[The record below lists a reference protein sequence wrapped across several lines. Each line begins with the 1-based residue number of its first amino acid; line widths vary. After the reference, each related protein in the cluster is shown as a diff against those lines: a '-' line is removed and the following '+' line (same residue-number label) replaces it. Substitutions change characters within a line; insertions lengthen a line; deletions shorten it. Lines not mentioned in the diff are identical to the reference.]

1 LSSDTQDPGHEPL
14 IVLSNRLPYNFPSD
28 DTAGKPK
35 RNVGGLVNA
44 LEPVL
49 VRRGGM
55 WVGWDGI
62 TMPSQSEVDEAASV
76 PRMIRTDSG
85 VRLLGVPLSE
95 QELERYYH
103 GFCNRT
109 LWPLFH
115 GLIDTTYFRPEYFTS
130 YVEVN
135 ERFADMVL
143 AHTNASD
150 RIWLHDYHLLLV
162 PRMLR
167 ERGFTGRI
175 DLFMHIPF
183 PPSEVFRALPWRKDL
198 LEGFLAANAVV
209 FHVEPYR
216 DNFVNLTTELIGAVP
231 TPADQDGRVVVHH
244 ERGATI
250 VAAAPIGIDVD
261 EYETRSRK
269 PQVREQAE
277 KIRKQHEGRLLLF
290 GADRLDY
297 TKGILER
304 FRAIDRLLS
313 VRPETAGTF
322 NMVQVVVPS
331 RHQVQEYRELKEKLD
346 REVGRINGV
355 HARTGWIPLHYQFRA
370 LSRDEL
376 VAWYLSARA
385 ALVTP
390 LRDGM
395 NLVAPEFVA
404 SRTDEHGVLVL
415 SEFAGVSRILG
426 QALIVNPYDID
437 GCATAIHDALTM
449 TPEEQR
455 SRMVRMRERVRAN
468 TVSDWADRCMGLKTA
483 TEEHSGVLPSEGTAD
498 RVIRNARS

>member
-1 LSSDTQDPGHEPL
+1 
-14 IVLSNRLPYNFPSD
+14 LPYNFPSD
-28 DTAGKPK
+28 DDQGKPK

-44 LEPVL
+44 LEPLL

-62 TMPSQSEVDEAASV
+62 TMHSASDVEEAASL
-76 PRMIRTDSG
+76 PRTISTDNG
-85 VRLLGVPLSE
+85 IRLLGVPLSE
-95 QELERYYH
+95 SELESYYH

-115 GLIDTTYFRPEYFTS
+115 GLVDTTFFRPEYFTS
-130 YVEVN
+130 YVKVN
-135 ERFADMVL
+135 RRFADMLL
-143 AHTNASD
+143 AHVGTSD
-150 RIWLHDYHLLLV
+150 RVWLHDYHLLLV

-167 ERGFTGRI
+167 ERGFSGRI

-198 LEGFLAANAVV
+198 LEGFLAADTVV

-244 ERGATI
+244 ERGATV
-250 VAAAPIGIDVD
+250 VASAPIGIDVD

-269 PQVREQAE
+269 PEVRALAE
-277 KIRKQHEGRLLLF
+277 KIRREHGGRQVLF

-304 FRAIDRLLS
+304 FRAIDRMLTL
-313 VRPETAGTF
+313 RPETAGTF
-322 NMVQVVVPS
+322 DMVQVVVPS

-376 VAWYLSARA
+376 VAWYLAARV

-404 SRTDEHGVLVL
+404 SRTDEQGALVL

-426 QALIVNPYDID
+426 QALIVNPYDLD
-437 GCATAIHDALTM
+437 GCAEAVHEALTM
-449 TPEEQR
+449 TSKEQR
-455 SRMVRMRERVRAN
+455 SRMVRMRERVKAN
-468 TVSDWADRCMGLKTA
+468 TVSHWADRCIGLKIA
-483 TEEHSGVLPSEGTAD
+483 TQEHSGVLPSEGTMDKVSRTA
-498 RVIRNARS
+498 SS

>member
-1 LSSDTQDPGHEPL
+1 LSSDIQDPVHQPL
-14 IVLSNRLPYNFPSD
+14 IVLSNRLPYNFPSN

-44 LEPVL
+44 LEPL
-49 VRRGGM
+49 LARRGGM

-62 TMPSQSEVDEAASV
+62 TMDSQSDVDEAAAS
-76 PRMIRTDSG
+76 PRTILTENG

-95 QELERYYH
+95 PELENYYH

-115 GLIDTTYFRPEYFTS
+115 GLVDTTFFRPDYFTS
-130 YVEVN
+130 YVDVN
-135 ERFADMVL
+135 RRFAEML
-143 AHTNASD
+143 MAHTGTSD
-150 RIWLHDYHLLLV
+150 RIWLHDYHVLLV
-162 PRMLR
+162 PKMLR

-175 DLFMHIPF
+175 DLFIHIPF
-183 PPSEVFRALPWRKDL
+183 PPSEIFRALPWRKDL
-198 LEGFLAANAVV
+198 LDGFLAADSVV

-244 ERGATI
+244 ERGATV

-261 EYETRSRK
+261 EYEARSRK
-269 PQVREQAE
+269 PEVRQLAD
-277 KIRKQHEGRLLLF
+277 KIRRDHEGRMLLF

-304 FRAIDRLLS
+304 FRAIDRMLTL
-313 VRPETAGTF
+313 RPETAGTF

-376 VAWYLSARA
+376 VATYLAARA

-404 SRTDEHGVLVL
+404 SRTDEQGVLLL

-426 QALIVNPYDID
+426 QALIVNPYDVD
-437 GCATAIHDALTM
+437 GCAAAIYDALTM
-449 TPEEQR
+449 SSEEL
-455 SRMVRMRERVRAN
+455 VHMRDRVRAN
-468 TVSDWADRCMGLKTA
+468 TVLDWADRCMGLEIA
-483 TEEHSGVLPSEGTAD
+483 TQEHSGVLPAEGSAEK
-498 RVIRNARS
+498 VIRDARS